1 MDIEVKIIAEQL
13 GKDLEK
19 AAPQVQLE
27 LEQAVGNLAQAAYAA
42 IVAKVQGM
50 SMNPKNRQDYLRA
63 LKFKDL
69 GDATWLIFLDG
80 DWASKLEEGFG
91 SYNIR
96 DVLLASTKTVAH
108 GSRAGEPWVR
118 KNKDGKKFAAVPFEH
133 KPFSGEKMAG
143 NLGDD
148 IKKILVKNRAGAEQP
163 ITEIFK
169 DLGGKAIHGKV
180 ATAQNVG
187 VPNLEGLTKYQFVH
201 DSGKV
206 SSMYMTFRMVSEDSA
221 GWQHPGHKGYLLFQ
235 EAEKY
240 VEAELKNIIN
250 QLL

>member
-19 AAPQVQLE
+19 AAPHVQLE
-27 LEQAVGNLAQAAYAA
+27 LEQAVGNLAQAAYSA

-63 LKFKDL
+63 LKFQEL

-80 DWASKLEEGFG
+80 EWASKLEEGFP

-96 DVLLASTKTVAH
+96 DVLLASTKTVQV
-108 GSRAGEPWVR
+108 GQRAGEPWVR
-118 KNKDGKKFAAVPFEH
+118 KNKDGKKFASVPFEH

-143 NLGDD
+143 NLADD
-148 IKKILVKNRAGAEQP
+148 IKKIMVKNRAGVDQP

-169 DLGGKAIHGKV
+169 DLGGKAITGKV

-187 VPNLEGLTKYQFVH
+187 VPNLEGLTKYQHVH

-206 SSMYMTFRMVSEDSA
+206 SSVYMTFRTVSEDSN
-221 GWQHPGHKGYLLFQ
+221 GWQHKGFSGYNLFE

-240 VEAELKNIIN
+240 VQSELENIIKT
-250 QLL
+250 LL